1 MIRGGPA
8 RKPAPGIARS
18 RPSQAYRDAIDR
30 AALLVLAALRD
41 HAKPQFSAVQLE
53 AMRLRGRLIES
64 AGGLRRDGVREV
76 FADIRE
82 RATEM
87 LAAELNKARAADD
100 VATEMIRILRRL
112 LDSVEGMFA
121 ERR

>member
-87 LAAELNKARAADD
+87 LAAELNKARAGDD

>member
-18 RPSQAYRDAIDR
+18 RPSPAYWDAIDR

-64 AGGLRRDGVREV
+64 AGGLHRDGVREV

-87 LAAELNKARAADD
+87 LIAELNKARAADD

-112 LDSVEGMFA
+112 LDSVEGLFA